1 MVSGYLVHHSRRAW
15 QVVHIMT
22 EEHRTIEN
30 ARSHIDFPPSM
41 LFHVPEPTWGATSHI
56 QAKSPHSWSLSG
68 TDLTDTLEVCYSK
81 LALNLAKV
89 TMKINPHRG
98 CGGRHSNAQV

>member
-15 QVVHIMT
+15 RVVHIMT
-22 EEHRTIEN
+22 EEHKTIEN
-30 ARSHIDFPPSM
+30 ARSHFDFPPSM

-56 QAKSPHSWSLSG
+56 QAKSPHSWPSQAPTSQILP
-68 TDLTDTLEVCYSK
+68 EVCYSK

-98 CGGRHSNAQV
+98 CGGRHSDAQV